1 MSKREQAKKSKRLTI
16 IEAAEKVFFEK
27 GLQSAT
33 MDDVT
38 RQSTFSKA
46 TVYSYFASKDEL
58 FFAICQRGNDI
69 LQKKL
74 QKSIQ
79 VHRLG
84 VDKVRAIGWAFFE
97 FANTYPH
104 YYRFI
109 SYFVSGSG
117 FAINET
123 LEAAML
129 DLDKILEDCIQ
140 IGIEDGSIKPVDAR
154 LVSKCLWAMAT
165 GILDLIFQKG
175 DLLEKYRN
183 IDKQSIFQTFFQL
196 LEQSLATNL
205 ANKPENLK
213 SII

>member
-1 MSKREQAKKSKRLTI
+1 MTKRQQAKQAKRQKI

-27 GLQSAT
+27 GLQVAT

-38 RQSTFSKA
+38 RQTAFSKA

-58 FFAICQRGNDI
+58 FFTICQRGNEI

-74 QKSIQ
+74 QEVTQKQI
-79 VHRLG
+79 LG
-84 VDKVRAIGWAFFE
+84 VDKVRAIAWSFFE
-97 FANTYPH
+97 FAVSYPH

-117 FAINET
+117 FAIDEK
-123 LEAAML
+123 LEATML
-129 DLDKILEDCIQ
+129 DLDKILEECILV
-140 IGIEDGSIKPVDAR
+140 GIKDGSIKPVDAQ

-175 DLLEKYRN
+175 DLLQKYRN
-183 IDKQSIFQTFFQL
+183 IEKQSIFQTFFQL

-205 ANKPENLK
+205 ATQPSVK
-213 SII
+213 